1 MQAHCFIINQKEI
14 GVGLDISHFILFKKH
29 LVMLWSSSRTLEIYK
44 LCMYIL
50 IFFLNVLFEMAMYA
64 GRYFWLTGK
73 AFKD

>member
-14 GVGLDISHFILFKKH
+14 GVGLDISNFILFKKH
-29 LVMLWSSSRTLEIYK
+29 LAMLWSSSRTLEIYK

-50 IFFLNVLFEMAMYA
+50 IFLNVLFEMAMYA
-64 GRYFWLTGK
+64 GRYFWLTVK